1 MSPTLGTRFADSID
15 VDRILCLP
23 HLLASLQFQNT
34 LPRPISCPRTT
45 GCLNG
50 VSHGFGFVIPT
61 EPWNESAL
69 DTNEAVSV
77 LV

>member
-34 LPRPISCPRTT
+34 LPRPISCPLTQPDFMHQWLVRAQQGARTVYPMA
-45 GCLNG
+45 L
-50 VSHGFGFVIPT
+50 VS
-61 EPWNESAL
+61 
-69 DTNEAVSV
+69 
-77 LV
+77 